1 MLFCSPRIIEG
12 RSEQTPTGNNG
23 PKVKNEK
30 QNKLRI
36 RKRSIIQNEPLTS
49 SPGQLVIGQ
58 FVVGRFNKPITF
70 KVVV

>member
-12 RSEQTPTGNNG
+12 RSEQTPTGSNG

-36 RKRSIIQNEPLTS
+36 RKRSIIHNEPFTS
-49 SPGQLVIGQ
+49 SPARSIKKMVKLIQIL
-58 FVVGRFNKPITF
+58 KIT
-70 KVVV
+70 